1 VGVAVVVGSL
11 EIEIMIGESRSLKAR
26 RRVVKSL
33 KDRIRGKFNVS
44 IADVG
49 DQGVWQ
55 RAVLGVAAVSNERRF
70 LNEVLSKVLDIVGA
84 DPRVEVVSQRMT
96 ID

>member
-1 VGVAVVVGSL
+1 VAVIVGSV
-11 EIEIMIGESRSLKAR
+11 EIEILIRESRSLKAR

-44 IADVG
+44 VADVG

-55 RAVLGVAAVSNERRF
+55 RSVLGVAVVTNERR
-70 LNEVLSKVLDIVGA
+70 LANEVLSKVLDVVSG
-84 DPRVEVVSQRMT
+84 DPRVEIVSQRMSF
-96 ID
+96 D